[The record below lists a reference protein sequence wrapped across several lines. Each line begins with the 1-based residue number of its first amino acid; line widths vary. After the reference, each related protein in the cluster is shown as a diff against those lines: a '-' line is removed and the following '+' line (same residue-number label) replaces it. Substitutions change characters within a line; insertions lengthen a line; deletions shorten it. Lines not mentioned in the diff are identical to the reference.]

1 MERLSCD
8 VLVIGAGPA
17 GSTAARVASQEGAR
31 VLLVERKAQIG
42 TPVQCAG
49 YVAKAVRWYVDLPS
63 ECVSQAVE
71 RLRTH
76 LPDGSVHEAEMPGYL
91 LDRGAMDRF
100 LAKQAVKSGAKLLV
114 HTTAQQVVGNP
125 VKEKAASVAVGAI
138 HEAPLEVR
146 PESLFWQNSGA
157 KPRSEV
163 APKDGMS
170 GFSSGLLGVG
180 LAAGARIAAPPQKG
194 AQGTEVVVLRAGQE
208 VLVDARVIIG
218 ADGPRSTV
226 ARWMGKAPLPVASA
240 VQYEAP
246 LRRQTDTAEVYFRP
260 EFRGG
265 YGWFFPAG
273 DVARVGAAF
282 DGEYSEGIKGLGRL
296 MGELLQKARIS
307 DSIISHTA
315 GPVPVGGP
323 GVVRW
328 GNVLLV
334 GDAAGLTHPV
344 TGAGI
349 VNAIISGEIAG
360 RAAARA
366 ALDSDLSALD
376 EYEEEL
382 RTVLTPALERA
393 SEKRSLLEL
402 AWDLPPAELSEAIRG
417 SWIAFDEYY
426 RR

>member
-31 VLLVERKAQIG
+31 VLLVERKAQVG

-49 YVAKAVRWYVDLPS
+49 YVAKAIRWHVDLPP
-63 ECVSQAVE
+63 ECVVQAVE

-91 LDRGAMDRF
+91 LDRGALDRF
-100 LAKQAVKSGAKLLV
+100 LAMQAIKSGAQLLA
-114 HTTAQQVVGNP
+114 HTTAQRVVGNP
-125 VKEKAASVAVGAI
+125 VKEKAASVAVVAR
-138 HEAPLEVR
+138 HASPLR
-146 PESLFWQNSGA
+146 I
-157 KPRSEV
+157 
-163 APKDGMS
+163 
-170 GFSSGLLGVG
+170 G
-180 LAAGARIAAPPQKG
+180 LAAGARIAAPPQEG

-218 ADGPRSTV
+218 AAGPRSTV

-246 LRRQTDTAEVYFRP
+246 LRRRTDTAEVYFRP
-260 EFRGG
+260 DFRGG

-282 DGEYSEGIKGLGRL
+282 DGEYSEGIKGLCRL
-296 MGELLQKARIS
+296 MGELRYQGCIS

-360 RAAARA
+360 RAAARG
-366 ALDSDLSALD
+366 ALDSNLSALD
-376 EYEEEL
+376 EYEDEL

-402 AWDLPPAELSEAIRG
+402 AWDLPPAELAEAIRG

>member
-8 VLVIGAGPA
+8 VLVVGAGPA

-31 VLLVERKAQIG
+31 VLLVERKAQFG

-49 YVAKAVRWYVDLPS
+49 YVAKAIRWHVDLPP
-63 ECVSQAVE
+63 ECVVQAVE
-71 RLRTH
+71 RLHTH
-76 LPDGSVHEAEMPGYL
+76 LPDGSVHKAEMPGYL
-91 LDRGAMDRF
+91 LDRGALDRF
-100 LAKQAVKSGAKLLV
+100 LAMQAIKSGAKLLV
-114 HTTAQQVVGNP
+114 HTTVQRMVGNQ
-125 VKEKAASVAVGAI
+125 VKGKAASVAVGGI
-138 HEAPLEVR
+138 HESPLR
-146 PESLFWQNSGA
+146 
-157 KPRSEV
+157 
-163 APKDGMS
+163 
-170 GFSSGLLGVG
+170 VG
-180 LAAGARIAAPPQKG
+180 LAFGASIAAPPQKG
-194 AQGTEVVVLRAGQE
+194 PLEMEVIVLREGQE

-226 ARWMGKAPLPVASA
+226 VRWMGKAPLPVVSA

-246 LRRQTDTAEVYFRP
+246 LRRRTDTAEVYFRP

-282 DGEYSEGIKGLGRL
+282 DGEYCEGTKGLGTL
-296 MGELLQKARIS
+296 MGELRYQGCIS

-349 VNAIISGEIAG
+349 VNAIISGEMAG
-360 RAAARA
+360 KAAARA
-366 ALDSDLSALD
+366 ALDSDLSGLD
-376 EYEEEL
+376 EYEDEL
-382 RTVLTPALERA
+382 RLALTPALERA
-393 SEKRSLLEL
+393 SEKRSLLER
-402 AWDLPPAELSEAIRG
+402 AWNLPPAELSEAIRG

>member
-1 MERLSCD
+1 MERLYCD
-8 VLVIGAGPA
+8 VLVVGAGPA

-49 YVAKAVRWYVDLPS
+49 YVAKAVRWHVELPS

-100 LAKQAVKSGAKLLV
+100 LAMQAIKSGARLLV

-138 HEAPLEVR
+138 HESPLR
-146 PESLFWQNSGA
+146 
-157 KPRSEV
+157 
-163 APKDGMS
+163 
-170 GFSSGLLGVG
+170 VG
-180 LAAGARIAAPPQKG
+180 LAAGARIAAPPQEG
-194 AQGTEVVVLRAGQE
+194 SQGPEVIVLREGQE

-376 EYEEEL
+376 EYEDEL
-382 RTVLTPALERA
+382 NLALTPALERA
-393 SEKRSLLEL
+393 SEKRSLLER
-402 AWDLPPAELSEAIRG
+402 AWGLPQAELSGAIRG